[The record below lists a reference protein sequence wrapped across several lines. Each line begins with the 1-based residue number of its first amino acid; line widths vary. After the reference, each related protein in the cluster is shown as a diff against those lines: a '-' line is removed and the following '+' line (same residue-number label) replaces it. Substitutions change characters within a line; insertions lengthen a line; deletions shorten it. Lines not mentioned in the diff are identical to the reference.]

1 MKKTFEFILSVEIED
16 KKVFVEILN
25 LEDDFQEQNIKYDGP
40 LSITM
45 SDTEYVTT
53 STWTGIEDIWYI
65 TEI

>member
-1 MKKTFEFILSVEIED
+1 MKKTFEFILSVEVED

-40 LSITM
+40 LSSTM